1 MGKNGEEK
9 HSSEMAFVPQI
20 KLQLTFK
27 IFLIIFPLCCEALRS
42 HHGKQPFQFLLKKI
56 KPELGNTDAYTDNQ
70 AHSKE

>member
-27 IFLIIFPLCCEALRS
+27 FFLIIFPLCCEALRS

-70 AHSKE
+70 AHSK